1 MKKRLLAC
9 TLVLTMMASMLAGCG
24 SKEEEAQPE
33 ASKEPAAEQT
43 QAPADADAA
52 DAADGAKFDKDVTLT
67 FWSRCV

>member
-24 SKEEEAQPE
+24 SKEEAAQPE

-43 QAPADADAA
+43 QAPADASDS
-52 DAADGAKFDKDVTLT
+52 ADGAKDVYK
-67 FWSRCV
+67 RQP